1 MDRESHAMIFDAS
14 TPWRLLVKL
23 SVPSVITTMIMLVY
37 NLADVFF
44 IGQLGDKMQMA
55 AVSLC
60 APMFSLL
67 SGVGMLFGHG
77 SCIRCATLLG
87 ERRYDEVR
95 NISAFCFWGTV
106 ATGAVLTVGLFLAR
120 EPILSLLGA
129 SENTYAHAN
138 RYLTVMLLGIPLMLF
153 SQAMS
158 ALLRADGQVKEPM
171 YGNIIGSLTNIVLD
185 PIFILVF
192 RWGVQGAAIATVIAN
207 GVNCLWLLRLTHR
220 KKSIFSMDPREIQF
234 KWRLTGGVLLLGV
247 PMMVNTLLTSFS
259 GVLTNRFLVGYNDV
273 LLAANGVSSKLRM
286 IVNMLAMGVC
296 MGIQPAISYFHGA
309 RRRDKLRDILKVT
322 ALTTT
327 VIGVVLSIL
336 FYVFRDTVIRI
347 FIDDPAVILYGSQ
360 MVLGAMISGPV
371 QGIYQLCTSY
381 LQATGSV
388 SLSTLLAAARQAAQ
402 IPLLI
407 LGNTLFG
414 FIGVIYSSSIAT
426 FLCVGLGLG
435 LCLLWS
441 RKLRKAEERAQPA
454 QEVPQT
460 PEEAPPA

>member
-1 MDRESHAMIFDAS
+1 MDKGSHAMIFDTG
-14 TPWRLLVKL
+14 TPWQLLVKL
-23 SVPSVITTMIMLVY
+23 SVPSVITTMIMLIY

-77 SCIRCATLLG
+77 SCIRCATFLG

-95 NISAFCFWGTV
+95 KISAFCFWGTTV
-106 ATGAVLTVGLFLAR
+106 TGVVLAVVLFLAR
-120 EPILSLLGA
+120 GPILSLLGA

-138 RYLTVMLLGIPLMLF
+138 RYLTVMLLGVPLMLF

-158 ALLRADGQVKEPM
+158 SLLRADGQVKEPM
-171 YGNIIGSLTNIVLD
+171 YGNIIGSLTNIILD
-185 PIFILVF
+185 PIFILGF
-192 RWGVQGAAIATVIAN
+192 RWGVRGAAIATVIAN
-207 GVNCLWLLRLTHR
+207 AVNCLWLFLLTRR
-220 KKSIFSMDPREIQF
+220 KGNIFSMDPRDIQF
-234 KWRLTGGVLLLGV
+234 KWHLTGGVLLLGL

-259 GVLTNRFLVGYNDV
+259 GVLTNRFLVGYDDV
-273 LLAANGVSSKLRM
+273 LLTANGVSSKLRM
-286 IVNMLAMGVC
+286 IVNMLAMGIC

-309 RRRDKLRDILKVT
+309 RQRDKLRDILRVT
-322 ALTTT
+322 AITTT
-327 VIGVVLSIL
+327 VIGVVLSVL
-336 FYVFRDTVIRI
+336 FYVFRDTVIRV
-347 FIDDPAVILYGSQ
+347 FIKDAAVILYGSQ
-360 MVLGAMISGPV
+360 MVLGTMISGPV

-388 SLSTLLAAARQAAQ
+388 SLSTLLAAARQAVQ

-407 LGNTLFG
+407 LGNALLG

-441 RKLRKAEERAQPA
+441 RKLRGLEQA
-454 QEVPQT
+454 QEAPQA
-460 PEEAPPA
+460 PEEAPPV